1 LITNLVKKQKEA
13 VSGGSP
19 LNAGKKKGGLMLDSD
34 GDEDEE
40 EVTINDTT
48 NLFTPEVQEE
58 LLSFHDK
65 VITASV
71 SVELRIPDEES

>member
-1 LITNLVKKQKEA
+1 
-13 VSGGSP
+13 
-19 LNAGKKKGGLMLDSD
+19 MLDSD